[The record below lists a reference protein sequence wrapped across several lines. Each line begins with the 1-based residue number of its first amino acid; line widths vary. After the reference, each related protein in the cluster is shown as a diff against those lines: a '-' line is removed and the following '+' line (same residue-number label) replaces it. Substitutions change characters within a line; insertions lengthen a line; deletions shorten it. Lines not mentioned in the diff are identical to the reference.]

1 MMHRPKLCIAQ
12 LTALRGDGADMAL
25 GVALVLQYLYL
36 NVFCI
41 VSYNL
46 YDMAVGGWWVGGVAD
61 SKQPGDKQTPNLA
74 PSKDSYPT
82 NLGRIW
88 TYDKKVLA
96 NKCLSKRFFLASE
109 CSKRRIVDL
118 IYLPLL
124 L

>member
-88 TYDKKVLA
+88 TY
-96 NKCLSKRFFLASE
+96 NKGKYLCRGVTKNLTLCRIHEIFLSKT
-109 CSKRRIVDL
+109 
-118 IYLPLL
+118 P
-124 L
+124 